1 MKIVITGTSGQI
13 GRHLTSLLD
22 FTQNKIVLITRS
34 AAKLKAEAARGAT
47 VLEGDMLDAAFM
59 VRALAGA
66 DALFFLPPPN
76 FGSPDMI
83 DEYRRLATVARDAA
97 KANTVSRIVH
107 ISTLGAHLNREETG
121 LIRGQYFAETIIREA
136 APHVLHLRNGFFL
149 ENYLMSVGSIAQA
162 GQVYLPVSADAR
174 YAFVATADIAAI
186 ARDLLESPTWSGR
199 SIIEFQGPRDF
210 SFGEVATS
218 LGEGI
223 GRSVTHVAV
232 PAAAAVDAMV
242 GMGLSPAYAR
252 DLVQLL
258 ASIDSGLL
266 RGEFPRTDPRVRSAG
281 KSPAEFARDV
291 LRPLI
296 DKQVSR

>member
-22 FTQNKIVLITRS
+22 YKQNDIVLITRR
-34 AAKLKAEAARGAT
+34 AARLKAEGDRGAT
-47 VLEGDMLDAAFM
+47 VLEGNMLDAGFM

-76 FGSPDMI
+76 FASPDMI
-83 DEYRRLATVARDAA
+83 DEYRRLAMVARDAA
-97 KANTVSRIVH
+97 KANNVSRIVH

-149 ENYLMSVGSIAQA
+149 ENYLMSAGSIAQA

-186 ARDLLESPTWSGR
+186 SRDLLESPTWSGR
-199 SIIEFQGPRDF
+199 SIVEFQGLHDF
-210 SFGEVATS
+210 SFGEVAAG
-218 LGEGI
+218 LGEGL
-223 GRSVTHVAV
+223 GRQVTHVAV
-232 PAAAAVDAMV
+232 PPAAAIEAMI

-258 ASIDSGLL
+258 TSIDSGLL
-266 RGEFPRTDPRVRSAG
+266 RGEFPRSDSRVRSAG
-281 KSPAEFARDV
+281 TSPARFAREV
-291 LRPLI
+291 LLPLI
-296 DKQVSR
+296 GK